1 MNNLSPDYHNPIRQT
16 QLLTTLE
23 GLLAIPAIE
32 AKSALTQASQLM
44 VEALDADKADVF
56 LYQPAIDT
64 LVAVGTSNTPMGRQ
78 QIALGLDRLPLS
90 NGGTAAG
97 VFQTG
102 DSYLSG
108 HVDQDPHEL
117 LGIRQGLHVR
127 SAIAVPLYVSGTRR
141 GALQVDSAQ
150 PEQFTEQDLRFLEAV
165 AQWVGLVLHRA
176 ELVEHIAQDAAER
189 ARRVAADELVTIL
202 AHDLRA
208 PLVSLKGRT
217 TMLQMRAQREGHQ
230 ANLHDATAMLRA
242 ANRLERMIADL
253 MDTARLEQ
261 GIFAVTPTVVDLAA
275 LARETAATLQTAEG
289 QIDVRTPDELAV
301 EVDPERIRQALENLL
316 TNARAHSLDGVPVSL
331 EVDAETRAD
340 GGWAVVSVRDTGP
353 GIAPEILPNLFT
365 RFAADRG
372 TKGLGLGLFIAH
384 GIAEAH
390 GGDLTAESRPGEGAV
405 FRLALPLREAP

>member
-1 MNNLSPDYHNPIRQT
+1 MNNLSPDHHNPTRQT
-16 QLLTTLE
+16 QLLATLE
-23 GLLAIPAIE
+23 GLLAIPATD

-44 VEALDADKADVF
+44 VEALRADKADVF
-56 LYQPAIDT
+56 LYQPDIDT
-64 LVAVGTSNTPMGRQ
+64 LVAVGTSNTPMGRR
-78 QIALGLDRLPLS
+78 QIALGLNLLPLS
-90 NGGTAAG
+90 NGGRAAE

-141 GALQVDSAQ
+141 GAVQVDSAQ
-150 PEQFTEQDLRFLEAV
+150 PDHFTEHDRRFLEA
-165 AQWVGLVLHRA
+165 ATQWVGLVLHRA
-176 ELVEHIAQDAAER
+176 ELVEHIAQEAAER
-189 ARRVAADELVTIL
+189 ARRLAADELVTIL

-230 ANLHDATAMLRA
+230 ANLHDTAAMLRA
-242 ANRLERMIADL
+242 ADRLNRMIADL

-261 GIFAVTPTVVDLAA
+261 GIFDVTPAVVDLAA
-275 LARETAATLQTAEG
+275 LARETAAILQTAED
-289 QIDVRTPDELAV
+289 QIEVRTPDELPV

-316 TNARAHSLDGVPVSL
+316 ANARTHSLDGVPVSL
-331 EVDAETRAD
+331 EVGAETRPD
-340 GGWAVVSVRDTGP
+340 GAWAIVSVRDTGP
-353 GIAPEILPNLFT
+353 GIAPEILPTLFT

-372 TKGLGLGLFIAH
+372 TKGLGLGLYIAR

-390 GGDLTAESRPGEGAV
+390 GGTLTAESRPGEGAA
-405 FRLALPLREAP
+405 FRLALPLRETS